1 MNKALRQL
9 YVAVV
14 DNKVVAY
21 GTNLSGFIKELVAI
35 EPNCRNRAYFDREFD
50 KSDTVTWTNNEGC
63 VYTLQKL
70 K

>member
-9 YVAVV
+9 YVAMV

-21 GTNLSGFIKELVAI
+21 GTNLSAFVKELEAI
-35 EPNCRNRAYFDREFD
+35 EPNIRNRAYFDREFD
-50 KSDTVTWTNNEGC
+50 KSNIVTWTNDGGC
-63 VYTLQKL
+63 VYTLQKV